1 MSLID
6 ILACPNCKIHVIQ
19 QVDSLKCEKCG
30 ISFPIINSV
39 PVMFPDGSVPVIQHE
54 ADLQI
59 HRSYNPWVHRI
70 ILQSLLDNQIVVEI
84 GAGNIAFD
92 DPCIIRMDV
101 TLSPYVDL
109 VADAHYMPFLPESLD
124 FVFSLA
130 VFEHLRNPFQAAQ
143 SIYEVLKDGGYIY
156 NECNFVFAYHGYPYH
171 YFNASLQG
179 MEQIFSDFVA
189 LRKGVATYQMPSF
202 ALNMILGTYLNYS
215 HANEYLHG
223 QRLTL
228 LIRKILELNLM
239 DYDIYFSENEALY
252 VAAGTYFSGIKKKTR
267 DSTLMPMVIQRVWKD
282 HSEINSRFHDI
293 NQIGYLENI
302 LIWANREGRKNFP
315 EISEYLD
322 NIIPFNK
329 RGIEAPSRREEIRA
343 FELEEAKF
351 GAIGFNPDNSM
362 EINSRIA
369 EIQYQERKK
378 KARGNILVSF
388 RRVLSQFRHE
398 GGRAAL
404 RELLWGIIERL

>member
-1 MSLID
+1 MSLFD
-6 ILACPNCKIHVIQ
+6 ILACPNCKIHIKQ
-19 QVDSLKCEKCG
+19 QEDSLKCEKCG
-30 ISFPIINSV
+30 LSFPIINGI

-59 HRSYNPWVHRI
+59 NESYNPWVHRI

-84 GAGNIAFD
+84 GAGNMALD

-124 FVFSLA
+124 YAFSLA

-156 NECNFVFAYHGYPYH
+156 HECNFVFAYHGYPHH

-179 MEQIFSDFVA
+179 LEQIFSDFVA

-202 ALNMILGTYLNYS
+202 ALDMVMGTYLNHS
-215 HANEYLHG
+215 HAKEYLHG
-223 QRLTL
+223 QRLTM

-239 DYDIYFSENEALY
+239 DYDIYFSEDEALHI
-252 VAAGTYFSGIKKKTR
+252 AAGTYYSGIKKKTR
-267 DSTLMPMVIQRVWKD
+267 DSTLIPMVIQKMWKD
-282 HSEINSRFHDI
+282 HSEINSRFDDI
-293 NQIGYLENI
+293 NQLAYLENI
-302 LIWANREGRKNFP
+302 LIWAKREGRNNFP
-315 EISEYLD
+315 EIKEYLD
-322 NIIPFNK
+322 NIIPFYK
-329 RGIEAPSRREEIRA
+329 RGSEAPSRRDEILA
-343 FELEEAKF
+343 LKLEEAKF
-351 GAIGFNPDNSM
+351 GAIGFNPEKGMEYNSQ
-362 EINSRIA
+362 IA
-369 EIQYQERKK
+369 EIRYQERKN
-378 KARGNILVSF
+378 KARRNILLSV
-388 RRVLSQFRHE
+388 RRVLSKFRHE

-404 RELLWGIIERL
+404 RELLWEFIERL